1 MKRSISLILLAAACL
16 LALAAVTALS
26 GCVAKPA
33 FSDPTGGVTTPASPT
48 GQSAV
53 YTSGNVDMALTIPE
67 GWQWEAVQD
76 KELSAEGIRFR
87 KTDDKAVSFELLC
100 WRNGYGICGTG
111 VTSTE
116 LTLSGG
122 QKVWQH
128 TEERQGSVW
137 VNIAFVGMPGDYVCM
152 IDDDGTMD
160 SAVWDGCRD
169 EVLAILG
176 TAQLGRGILTEQ
188 QAIDLAAAQY
198 DGTYDMAWGRYDVKT
213 GCWAVMFS
221 KGAMGGGNA
230 AVRYVDNDGAVSDEQ
245 RQLCWEGSMDNG
257 EK

>member
-1 MKRSISLILLAAACL
+1 MKRSVSLILLTAVCV
-16 LALAAVTALS
+16 LALAAVSTLS
-26 GCVAKPA
+26 GCTVKPQP
-33 FSDPTGGVTTPASPT
+33 SDPTGNVTTPDPQPALTGETAS
-48 GQSAV
+48 
-53 YTSGNVDMALTIPE
+53 YTSGYVDMALTIPE
-67 GWQWEAVQD
+67 GWQWESVQD

-122 QKVWQH
+122 QRVWQH
-128 TEERQGSVW
+128 TEEWQGSVW
-137 VNIAFVGMPGDYVCM
+137 VNIAFVGVPGDYVCM

-176 TAQLGRGILTEQ
+176 TAQLGRDAMTEQ
-188 QAIDLAAAQY
+188 EAIDVAKTQY
-198 DGTYDMAWGRYDVKT
+198 DGPYDEAYGRYDIKT
-213 GCWAVMFS
+213 GVWSVTFVEGQRPTAS
-221 KGAMGGGNA
+221 IDIKPDGTAGPLALIDSA
-230 AVRYVDNDGAVSDEQ
+230 A
-245 RQLCWEGSMDNG
+245 
-257 EK
+257 KK